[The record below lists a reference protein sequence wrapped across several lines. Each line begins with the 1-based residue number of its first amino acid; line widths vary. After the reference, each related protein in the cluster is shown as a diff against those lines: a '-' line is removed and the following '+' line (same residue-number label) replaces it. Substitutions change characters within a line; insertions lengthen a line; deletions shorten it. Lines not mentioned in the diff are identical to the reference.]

1 MKTKIFT
8 LLFWTFACLS
18 SLMHAQTLFNGELW
32 YPKQFPDAQPGKT
45 PQPHFSNRPILFNL
59 DTRTEAALDESLN
72 ELPGLQQVDGNPG
85 ILPVGDIGI
94 NPGELFK
101 MTGPLVPVSDPTLAP
116 ARKNVKLLVKYGTG
130 ECGVDTTTSCWECS
144 GSLIDSRHVLTAGHC
159 IFDNGW
165 ADTVFVVP
173 AYYVDNEG
181 NGITPF
187 GVAIAVDEM
196 MSWTNWT
203 QLEQVEWDMGVVFL
217 DRPVG
222 AITGWFG
229 FGGSE
234 DPDFYHDNVWNNFS
248 YPGED
253 PYDGSAMYYR
263 QVLMSYHYESV
274 MIYNPDPV
282 WWDSLYVYHSDY
294 SYGGQSGSAYFTN
307 LFGQEYVYAVLSSG
321 DSLPNVPPDSTGV
334 AYIHND
340 QFDHILDYRNDHIPP
355 QLDLIPLWTQVSNE
369 TVVAGNMLEN
379 FSFKVHNYSQ
389 PTFDGPTT
397 TKVFL
402 SVDKVITEDD
412 LQLGQITGSLFLGE
426 RQTTTVTL
434 SGDQPEI
441 PDDISPGEYYLG
453 VALQL
458 SDGDIA
464 NNITGKWDV
473 KKIQVQNIIASPSHL
488 EAQAVGDTL
497 SFDITGNA
505 YWFISEDAPW
515 ITLSQ
520 LNGTGNATIQVYC
533 PPNPDASSREYE
545 LLVVGPNGL
554 IRSVTVFQAGVDL
567 DVSPTALV
575 SEVCG
580 DMVKFQV
587 YSNFPWTVEA
597 LGITWIDILPY
608 GGQQGEWVLLQCD
621 PNGGDQARQAIIH
634 VIAGQVV
641 KEIVVTQSGAELT
654 LNPSSLLFS
663 PEGGEE
669 ALEVYSNTCWQL
681 ETDADWIFINQ
692 MSGEGNAVLQISCAL
707 NCGLTQ
713 EGIITLTAE
722 GGEISQSILVTQLG
736 APLAVSPQ
744 LIQMPAIGG
753 SQIIEITANL
763 GWVATPA
770 DNWISLE
777 PDSAPGG
784 SQLILTCLP
793 NLLATPR
800 TTYVVVATDC
810 SMELITIHQSGQSS
824 FLFAEP
830 DTIYFSPG
838 IDTQFV
844 LISSNAEWVVTG
856 KPDWVDVSPSG
867 SFGYDTLKVISQVNP
882 GLLARFDTIELSAGG
897 LQEYIF
903 VFQESE
909 FDEVITNEPLY
920 TATDGSELENELP
933 DGKSEYSDGFESG
946 RKWKISIAGPRNPEA
961 TLTLFPNPF
970 EELVTIVIELESPQS
985 LSLDIQDLAGRRI
998 ALLAEGDYPKGK
1010 HEIIWS
1016 PQGLSKGVFICNLVT
1031 GEQILS
1037 RLIVKTQ

>member
-1 MKTKIFT
+1 MKRSIQTILSTVALLLLVSSLSNGQPLFKGNSEPQT
-8 LLFWTFACLS
+8 LMQMKGEELLFEDLENKMVRFDINTREETHPEARVDQEVKLAE
-18 SLMHAQTLFNGELW
+18 MPGYNGDFKNGNPEW
-32 YPKQFPDAQPGKT
+32 EFQSRA
-45 PQPHFSNRPILFNL
+45 FSNL
-59 DTRTEAALDESLN
+59 ESF
-72 ELPGLQQVDGNPG
+72 EVEQPEVFP
-85 ILPVGDIGI
+85 
-94 NPGELFK
+94 FC
-101 MTGPLVPVSDPTLAP
+101 M
-116 ARKNVKLLVKYGTG
+116 NVKLIITWNDSTQG
-130 ECGVDTTTSCWECS
+130 DCS
-144 GSLIDSRHVLTAGHC
+144 GVLVDSRHVLTAGHC
-159 IFDNGW
+159 LYSSDYGW
-165 ADTVFVVP
+165 AQAIEVVP
-173 AYYVDNEG
+173 AYGKNE
-181 NGITPF
+181 N
-187 GVAIAVDEM
+187 
-196 MSWTNWT
+196 N
-203 QLEQVEWDMGVVFL
+203 VEIKPYGSANAEILYTYPDSIILHNPQGHRHWDAGWIFL

-229 FGGSE
+229 YGYQDLEQSS
-234 DPDFYHDNVWNNFS
+234 FYVGNTFHNSS
-248 YPGED
+248 YPGN
-253 PYDGSAMYYR
+253 PFTGYSMYHRSGNFDHHGYAW
-263 QVLMSYHYESV
+263 QSV
-274 MIYNPDPV
+274 NGDF
-282 WWDSLYVYHSDY
+282 WLKKDSLTHGNDSA
-294 SYGGQSGSAYFTN
+294 GGQSGSGYYNINA
-307 LFGQEYVYAVLSSG
+307 FGNRIIYAVLSGSDPGYDPGMGNTLVARLNNQHFFDLSTDIAG
-321 DSLPNVPPDSTGV
+321 D
-334 AYIHND
+334 
-340 QFDHILDYRNDHIPP
+340 IPP

-389 PTFDGPTT
+389 PTFNGQTT

-402 SVDKVITEDD
+402 SADEAITEDD

-464 NNITGKWDV
+464 NNTTGKWDV

-533 PPNPDASSREYE
+533 TPNPDASSREYE

-597 LGITWIDILPY
+597 IGITWIDILPY

-692 MSGEGNAVLQISCAL
+692 MSGEGYAVLQISCAL

-722 GGEISQSILVTQLG
+722 GGEISQSFLVTQLG

-920 TATDGSELENELP
+920 TPTDGSELENELP

-970 EELVTIVIELESPQS
+970 EELVTIVIELEGPQS